1 MYYWIVLKT
10 NKQFYLKKAIFIRK
24 MQNII
29 YDNEVIYQNNL
40 NGKINVSYIKT
51 DDLENNITN
60 SNNNEQD
67 GRVIINNN
75 DITISKDENST
86 FKALDGNISLWLHMF
101 IIKLIKKLINYL
113 INL

>member
-1 MYYWIVLKT
+1 
-10 NKQFYLKKAIFIRK
+10 

-86 FKALDGNISLWLHMF
+86 FKALDGNISL
-101 IIKLIKKLINYL
+101 
-113 INL
+113 